1 MGGVLCSY
9 FGENKAKSALLH
21 AITTSN
27 TNEIKRIMTASKE
40 TNSSSFKS
48 PLKYVKQICYYSQEV
63 EDGCG
68 AELLN
73 AQIDDNGNTPLT
85 LSIETGQ
92 VESFKFL
99 LIQLNADPNTCNY
112 ITGYSPLHML
122 AKTKCQA
129 NLNFKSNRTSSQK
142 STSNAV
148 LVSQPSPQTT
158 NKIAQTS
165 ESKSNETQVRGSS
178 TLSEESLREMVYLL
192 ADKGAE
198 LNKTIQMDIS
208 SDSDQMSH
216 LYFNA
221 LMLAVY
227 SLNFIVVEELLNLG
241 CDCNFQEKSANISA
255 LHLACYMANYELVNL
270 ILDDEM
276 RFIKVSLELKSANG
290 CHCLHWLAMSRSYDV
305 DIGIFKLFTNYIMKK
320 YSMSNTP
327 SPISSTSSTEM
338 SSELEKNLYLN
349 GLDEAIKNF
358 LDQTNNEMQTPLMI
372 ASLNNKQHLVRKIL
386 IIFMLFSFS
395 ELFLQ
400 KVGI

>member
-9 FGENKAKSALLH
+9 FGENKAKSALHH

-40 TNSSSFKS
+40 TSSSSFTT

-68 AELLN
+68 TELLN

-99 LIQLNADPNTCNY
+99 LIQLNADPNTCNHV
-112 ITGYSPLHML
+112 TGQSPLHML

-129 NLNFKSNRTSSQK
+129 NLNFKSNRTNSQK

-165 ESKSNETQVRGSS
+165 ESKLNESQGRASS
-178 TLSEESLREMVYLL
+178 TLSEEALREMVYLL
-192 ADKGAE
+192 VDKGAD

-208 SDSDQMSH
+208 SDSDQMSN
-216 LYFNA
+216 LYFNP

-241 CDCNFQEKSANISA
+241 CDCNFQEKSAKISA
-255 LHLACYMANYELVNL
+255 LHLACYMTNYELVNL

-276 RFIKVSLELKSANG
+276 RFIKVSLDLKSANG
-290 CHCLHWLAMSRSYDV
+290 CHCLHWLAMSRSYDDV
-305 DIGIFKLFTNYIMKK
+305 GIFKLFINYIMKK
-320 YSMSNTP
+320 YTMSNTP
-327 SPISSTSSTEM
+327 SPISSNASSTEM

-349 GLDEAIKNF
+349 GLEEVMKNF

-372 ASLNNKQHLVRKIL
+372 ASLNNKQHLVRKI
-386 IIFMLFSFS
+386 F
-395 ELFLQ
+395 
-400 KVGI
+400 